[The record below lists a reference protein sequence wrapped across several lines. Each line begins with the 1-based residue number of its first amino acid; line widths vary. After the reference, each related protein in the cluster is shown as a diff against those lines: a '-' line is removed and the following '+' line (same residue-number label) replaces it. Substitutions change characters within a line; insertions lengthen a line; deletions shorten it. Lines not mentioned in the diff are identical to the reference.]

1 MNILIKNGRVLDP
14 ATGKDG
20 IYDILVTDNIITKV
34 ESNIDEDAIK
44 SEQECK
50 VIDASNQF
58 VMPGLIDLHVHFR
71 EPGFEYKETIKTGSL
86 SAARGGFT
94 SVCPMPNTKPVI
106 DSVEMLE
113 KELDIIKRDAV
124 VNVYPVAAITKG
136 MKGEELTDIRELVKH
151 GAIAISEDGK
161 SVMNSS
167 LLREAMKIA
176 KETGIP
182 VLSHCEDINLVEGGV
197 MNKGERSEELGLKGI
212 SNAVE
217 DIIVA
222 RDIML
227 AKETGCRLHLCHC
240 STYDSVRLIEEAKK
254 EGLPVT
260 GEVCPHHFSLTEE
273 DIVADDANY
282 KMNPPIRTKKDVDE
296 LIAGIHNNIMD
307 IISTD
312 HAPHSE
318 EEKTG
323 SMTKA
328 PFGIVGLETS
338 VSLVVTELLAK
349 GVITPL
355 KMAEIMSYNPAKVI
369 GIDRG
374 TLQVGKV
381 ADITI
386 IDPNKEY
393 VIDKNEFVSKGKNT
407 PFDGKKVK
415 GKVMTTIV
423 NGKIVY
429 SEC

>member
-113 KELDIIKRDAV
+113 KELDIIKRDAI

-136 MKGEELTDIRELVKH
+136 MKGEELTDIRELVKY

-197 MNKGERSEELGLKGI
+197 MNKGERS
-212 SNAVE
+212 
-217 DIIVA
+217 
-222 RDIML
+222 
-227 AKETGCRLHLCHC
+227 
-240 STYDSVRLIEEAKK
+240 
-254 EGLPVT
+254 
-260 GEVCPHHFSLTEE
+260 
-273 DIVADDANY
+273 
-282 KMNPPIRTKKDVDE
+282 
-296 LIAGIHNNIMD
+296 
-307 IISTD
+307 
-312 HAPHSE
+312 
-318 EEKTG
+318 
-323 SMTKA
+323 
-328 PFGIVGLETS
+328 
-338 VSLVVTELLAK
+338 
-349 GVITPL
+349 
-355 KMAEIMSYNPAKVI
+355 
-369 GIDRG
+369 
-374 TLQVGKV
+374 
-381 ADITI
+381 
-386 IDPNKEY
+386 
-393 VIDKNEFVSKGKNT
+393 
-407 PFDGKKVK
+407 
-415 GKVMTTIV
+415 
-423 NGKIVY
+423 
-429 SEC
+429 

>member
-113 KELDIIKRDAV
+113 KELDIIKRDAI

-338 VSLVVTELLAK
+338 VSLVVTELLDK

-393 VIDKNEFVSKGKNT
+393 VIDKKEFVSKGKNT

>member
-124 VNVYPVAAITKG
+124 VNVYPIAAITKG

-338 VSLVVTELLAK
+338 VSLVVTELLDK

>member
-14 ATGKDG
+14 ATDKDG

-338 VSLVVTELLAK
+338 VSLVVTELLDK

>member
-1 MNILIKNGRVLDP
+1 
-14 ATGKDG
+14 
-20 IYDILVTDNIITKV
+20 
-34 ESNIDEDAIK
+34 
-44 SEQECK
+44 
-50 VIDASNQF
+50 
-58 VMPGLIDLHVHFR
+58 
-71 EPGFEYKETIKTGSL
+71 
-86 SAARGGFT
+86 
-94 SVCPMPNTKPVI
+94 
-106 DSVEMLE
+106 
-113 KELDIIKRDAV
+113 
-124 VNVYPVAAITKG
+124 
-136 MKGEELTDIRELVKH
+136 
-151 GAIAISEDGK
+151 
-161 SVMNSS
+161 
-167 LLREAMKIA
+167 
-176 KETGIP
+176 
-182 VLSHCEDINLVEGGV
+182 
-197 MNKGERSEELGLKGI
+197 
-212 SNAVE
+212 
-217 DIIVA
+217 
-222 RDIML
+222 
-227 AKETGCRLHLCHC
+227 
-240 STYDSVRLIEEAKK
+240 
-254 EGLPVT
+254 
-260 GEVCPHHFSLTEE
+260 
-273 DIVADDANY
+273 
-282 KMNPPIRTKKDVDE
+282 
-296 LIAGIHNNIMD
+296 MD

-338 VSLVVTELLAK
+338 VSLVVTELLDK